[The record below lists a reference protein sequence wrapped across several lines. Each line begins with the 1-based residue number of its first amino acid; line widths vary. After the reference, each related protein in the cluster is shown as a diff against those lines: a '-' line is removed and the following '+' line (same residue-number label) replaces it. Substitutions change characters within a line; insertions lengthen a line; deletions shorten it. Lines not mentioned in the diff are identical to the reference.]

1 MGPSEKDQLEM
12 LKTIGFESLDEL
24 VTSTV
29 PANIRLEEP
38 MELGSHTSAAMS
50 ETEALALLRSMADK
64 NKVLKSLIGQGYNET
79 HTPYVILRN
88 MLENPGWYTAYTP
101 YQAEISQG
109 RLEMLLN
116 YQTLVTELT
125 GMEMARTR
133 RPTRT
138 FDRRGRRAGGARRVD
153 GVRALRRRRDTF
165 PARRGPSEPESAQN
179 RKIDHPR
186 PRLIDDS
193 RAGQRVAPRR
203 GDRRRGSHVHVR
215 GPQ

>member
-64 NKVLKSLIGQGYNET
+64 NKVLKSLIGQGYHET

-88 MLENPGWYTAYTP
+88 MLENPVDTQRPESCSSPSHDDVVGFIFDF
-101 YQAEISQG
+101 ECI
-109 RLEMLLN
+109 
-116 YQTLVTELT
+116 
-125 GMEMARTR
+125 RTR
-133 RPTRT
+133 L
-138 FDRRGRRAGGARRVD
+138 
-153 GVRALRRRRDTF
+153 GV
-165 PARRGPSEPESAQN
+165 
-179 RKIDHPR
+179 
-186 PRLIDDS
+186 S
-193 RAGQRVAPRR
+193 RA
-203 GDRRRGSHVHVR
+203 
-215 GPQ
+215 

>member
-64 NKVLKSLIGQGYNET
+64 NKVLKSLIGQGYHET

-88 MLENPGWYTAYTP
+88 MLENPVSESASRITR
-101 YQAEISQG
+101 QRD
-109 RLEMLLN
+109 RLRE
-116 YQTLVTELT
+116 TRSLVQFW
-125 GMEMARTR
+125 AAS
-133 RPTRT
+133 
-138 FDRRGRRAGGARRVD
+138 DRVGARS
-153 GVRALRRRRDTF
+153 
-165 PARRGPSEPESAQN
+165 GPNS
-179 RKIDHPR
+179 DPR
-186 PRLIDDS
+186 PPTS
-193 RAGQRVAPRR
+193 
-203 GDRRRGSHVHVR
+203 S
-215 GPQ
+215 

>member
-50 ETEALALLRSMADK
+50 ETEALSLLRSMADK

-88 MLENPGWYTAYTP
+88 MLENP
-101 YQAEISQG
+101 
-109 RLEMLLN
+109 
-116 YQTLVTELT
+116 V
-125 GMEMARTR
+125 
-133 RPTRT
+133 
-138 FDRRGRRAGGARRVD
+138 
-153 GVRALRRRRDTF
+153 
-165 PARRGPSEPESAQN
+165 
-179 RKIDHPR
+179 
-186 PRLIDDS
+186 
-193 RAGQRVAPRR
+193 
-203 GDRRRGSHVHVR
+203 RGSASLIMRSSTSSLSHNEV
-215 GPQ
+215 GGFFFDFE

>member
-50 ETEALALLRSMADK
+50 ETEALSLLRSMADK

-88 MLENPGWYTAYTP
+88 MLENPVSESASR
-101 YQAEISQG
+101 I
-109 RLEMLLN
+109 
-116 YQTLVTELT
+116 
-125 GMEMARTR
+125 TR
-133 RPTRT
+133 RHLRLRQTRSLVQ
-138 FDRRGRRAGGARRVD
+138 FRAVSDRVGARS
-153 GVRALRRRRDTF
+153 
-165 PARRGPSEPESAQN
+165 GPNS
-179 RKIDHPR
+179 DPR
-186 PRLIDDS
+186 PPTS
-193 RAGQRVAPRR
+193 
-203 GDRRRGSHVHVR
+203 S
-215 GPQ
+215 